1 MPSEERKLP
10 YNLAITQYNE
20 VTYQDDESGDAYT
33 ISMRKV
39 TYWYWDGPTTSLFAP
54 LETAKFQK

>member
-39 TYWYWDGPTTSLFAP
+39 TY
-54 LETAKFQK
+54 